1 MEELAAENLI
11 GGLVGLDAEAG
22 ARRVGSWTLMVML
35 RLMTWFLSFCQITK
49 AILSGREEW
58 CNIQ

>member
-11 GGLVGLDAEAG
+11 GELVGLDAGAG

-35 RLMTWFLSFCQITK
+35 CLMTWFL
-49 AILSGREEW
+49 
-58 CNIQ
+58 